1 MITLKANLVINF
13 ITDIF
18 NSDKGMNIISLFL
31 YAVLLYPL
39 IKGFLF
45 KTNSEALLKTIKSFF
60 STIALLLA
68 LMLSSTLVKNVFM
81 LDKYNIMDS
90 LNKKLTPTL
99 TVLIEQKPQFVF
111 GVLMLI
117 FFLIIYQ
124 VVKLILNLFS
134 DIALAPLLKALDN
147 VINKGGNFF
156 KRVFGLI
163 FQLPKALCNLIIIT
177 FLLNYFAMFNLSK
190 ELDYTL
196 ENSKIYNLVTE
207 KVIIPISRSEVAKKL
222 PNIINDSFKVY
233 DPSKGNIDFNN
244 IGKADII
251 YYNGVTLE
259 EGVKSNDEINST
271 AVSIAAKYGS
281 TYDKAKA
288 IYKWVGSK
296 IAYDNNKAVEV
307 MNNSREVKSGA
318 IVTFNTRKGVCFDY
332 ACLYVAMCRANN
344 IKVRLIIG
352 EGFNGKNWVS
362 HSWNEVYLES
372 ENRWINVDPTFYV
385 GGNYFDSERF
395 VLDHKNR
402 KLAGEW

>member
-1 MITLKANLVINF
+1 MNF
-13 ITDIF
+13 ITEIF
-18 NSDKGMNIISLFL
+18 NANKGMNIISLFL

-39 IKGFLF
+39 IKGFIF

-60 STIALLLA
+60 STVALLLA
-68 LMLSSTLVKNVFM
+68 LMVSSTLVKNVFM

-111 GVLMLI
+111 GLLILI

-124 VVKLILNLFS
+124 VMKLILNLFS

-163 FQLPKALCNLIIIT
+163 FQLPKALCNLIIIA
-177 FLLNYFAMFNLSK
+177 FLLNYVAMFNLSK
-190 ELDYTL
+190 ELDYAL

-207 KVIIPISRSEVAKKL
+207 KIVIPISRSEVAKNL

-233 DPSKGNIDFNN
+233 DPSKGNVDFNN

-259 EGVKSNDEINST
+259 EGVKSNEEINST
-271 AVSIAAKYGS
+271 AVSIAAKYGN
-281 TYDKAKA
+281 TYDRAKA

-344 IKVRLIIG
+344 IKVRLVIG

-395 VLDHKNR
+395 ALDHKNR

>member
-1 MITLKANLVINF
+1 MNF
-13 ITDIF
+13 ITEIF
-18 NSDKGMNIISLFL
+18 NANKGMNIISLFL

-39 IKGFLF
+39 IKGFIF

-60 STIALLLA
+60 STVALLLA
-68 LMLSSTLVKNVFM
+68 LMVSSTLVKNVFM

-111 GVLMLI
+111 GLLILI

-124 VVKLILNLFS
+124 VMKLILNLFS

-163 FQLPKALCNLIIIT
+163 FQLPKALCNLIIIA
-177 FLLNYFAMFNLSK
+177 FLLNYVAMFNLSK

-207 KVIIPISRSEVAKKL
+207 KIVIPISRSEVAKNL

-233 DPSKGNIDFNN
+233 DPSKGNVDFNN
-244 IGKADII
+244 IGKSDII

-271 AVSIAAKYGS
+271 AVSIAAKYGN
-281 TYDKAKA
+281 TYDRAKA

-296 IAYDNNKAVEV
+296 IAYDNNKAIEV

-344 IKVRLIIG
+344 IKVRLVIG

-395 VLDHKNR
+395 ALDHKNR

>member
-1 MITLKANLVINF
+1 MILNPNMIVSFIGDILKTNRGI
-13 ITDIF
+13 
-18 NSDKGMNIISLFL
+18 NIISLFL

-39 IKGFLF
+39 IIGFLF

-60 STIALLLA
+60 STVALLLS

-81 LDKYNIMDS
+81 LDKYNIMDN

-99 TVLIEQKPQFVF
+99 SVLIEQKPQFLF
-111 GVLMLI
+111 GMLVLV

-124 VVKLILNLFS
+124 IVKMILHFFS
-134 DIALAPLLKALDN
+134 DIALAPLLQALDN
-147 VINKGGNFF
+147 VIKKGGNFF
-156 KRVFGLI
+156 RRVFGLI
-163 FQLPKALCNLIIIT
+163 FQIPKAFCYLIIIT
-177 FLLNYFAMFNLSK
+177 FLLNYVAMFNLSK

-207 KVIIPISRSEVAKKL
+207 KVVIPISRSEVAKNL
-222 PNIINDSFKVY
+222 PNIINDSFKIY

-271 AVSIAAKYGS
+271 AVSIAAKYDN

-296 IAYDNNKAVEV
+296 ITYDNNKAVEV

-332 ACLYVAMCRANN
+332 ACLFVAMCRAND
-344 IKVRLIIG
+344 IKVRLVIG
-352 EGFNGKNWVS
+352 DGFNGKNWVS

-385 GGNYFDSERF
+385 GGNYYDSERF